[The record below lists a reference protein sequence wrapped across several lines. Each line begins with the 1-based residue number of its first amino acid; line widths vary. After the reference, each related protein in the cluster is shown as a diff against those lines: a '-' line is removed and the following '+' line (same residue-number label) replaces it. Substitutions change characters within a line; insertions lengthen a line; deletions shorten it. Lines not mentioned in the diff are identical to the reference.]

1 MRYFM
6 LNKPGGCITARCDE
20 RHSVVMDLFPKEIS
34 EGLFPV
40 GRLDRD
46 TEGFLLVT
54 DDGNLCFKLMSP
66 SSDVEKK
73 YFFWATGTLDSDK
86 ISALERGV
94 KITDKGDLIS
104 APAKLRL
111 ISTDVLYSIRHLLV
125 GKDAKMNGRRS
136 EIPVVCA
143 ELTITEGKK
152 HQVKRM
158 LKAVGCK
165 VVYLKRIAIAGVEL
179 DPSLPLGAYRPLT
192 ESEIEKLCS
201 SCVKANAVAE
211 AEK

>member
-1 MRYFM
+1 MNYFM
-6 LNKPGGCITARCDE
+6 LNKPKGYITARCDA
-20 RHSVVMDLFPKEIS
+20 RHSVVMELFPQE
-34 EGLFPV
+34 LRNTTFPV

-54 DDGNLCFKLMSP
+54 DDGPLCFKLMSP
-66 SSDVEKK
+66 ESGVEKK
-73 YFFWATGTLDSDK
+73 YLFWATGDLTDEK
-86 ISALERGV
+86 VEALESGV
-94 KITDKGDLIS
+94 KITDKGDIVS
-104 APAKLRL
+104 APASVKIIKR
-111 ISTDVLYSIRHLLV
+111 DVLYGIKDLLV

-165 VVYLKRIAIAGVEL
+165 VVYLKRLSIAGVML
-179 DPSLPLGAYRPLT
+179 DGNLPVGEYRDLT
-192 ESEIEKLCS
+192 EDELNMLK
-201 SCVKANAVAE
+201 KATLTNE
-211 AEK
+211 

>member
-1 MRYFM
+1 MKYFM
-6 LNKPGGCITARCDE
+6 LNKPKGCITARCDA
-20 RHSVVMDLFPKEIS
+20 RHSVVMELFPQELAD
-34 EGLFPV
+34 EVFPV

-66 SSDVEKK
+66 SSGVEKR
-73 YFFWATGTLDSDK
+73 YFLWATGDVTEEKLH
-86 ISALERGV
+86 ALENGV
-94 KITDKGDLIS
+94 SITDKGDVIS
-104 APAKLRL
+104 SPAKVRL
-111 ISTDVLYSIRHLLV
+111 ISRDTLYNIRHLLS

-136 EIPVVCA
+136 EIPTFCM
-143 ELTITEGKK
+143 ELAITEGKK

-179 DPSLPLGAYRPLT
+179 DSELPLGNYRALT
-192 ESEIEKLCS
+192 EEEVMTLRFATENSTENL
-201 SCVKANAVAE
+201 
-211 AEK
+211 